1 MISLEPSWS
10 QATDETFI
18 LDKDFNTIPAPDDC
32 HTKHS
37 WQQVGFV
44 DPKRLKN
51 KNQSSILYYL
61 SSSTLW
67 DKLEEIAPESW
78 DDFSDLFSRQVVV
91 AKPVKPKAE
100 SKPMK
105 QQTVKSE

>member
-44 DPKRLKN
+44 DPKRLKI
-51 KNQSSILYYL
+51 NQAYFITCLARHCGIS
-61 SSSTLW
+61 
-67 DKLEEIAPESW
+67 
-78 DDFSDLFSRQVVV
+78 
-91 AKPVKPKAE
+91 
-100 SKPMK
+100 
-105 QQTVKSE
+105 